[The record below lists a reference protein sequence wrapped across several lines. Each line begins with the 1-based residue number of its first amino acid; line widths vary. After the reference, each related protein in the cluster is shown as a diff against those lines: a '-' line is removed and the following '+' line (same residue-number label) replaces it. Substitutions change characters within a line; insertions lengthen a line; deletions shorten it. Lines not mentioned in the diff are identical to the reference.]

1 MTKQELKKLMQDE
14 TERYKDKECKVVAM
28 AIGCQESLFGIN
40 DYLNYPI
47 IFRKCVNCEN
57 EIYIDVLEYYKS
69 DSRMYSMKSIR
80 LVDHTDMENAIILLQ
95 ESYQLYLGDVKDTMF
110 LIICEDSTDDSLF
123 ETWCALIKFREDRMR
138 MKETEKKKYK
148 TRLDILN
155 KFMVSIAFDMRMLER
170 YSSLPEYEN
179 EIPVPVRVI
188 MKNIAKKYRKANG
201 CEG

>member
-1 MTKQELKKLMQDE
+1 MTESELKKLMQDE
-14 TERYKDKECKVVAM
+14 TEHYKDKECKVIAM
-28 AIGCQESLFGIN
+28 AIGCQESPYGIH

-47 IFRKCVNCEN
+47 IFRKYVNRKN
-57 EIYIDVLEYYKS
+57 ETYIDVLEYYES
-69 DSRMYSMKSIR
+69 DSWMYSMKSIR
-80 LVDHTDMENAIILLQ
+80 VVDDDGMKNAISLLRQ
-95 ESYQLYLGDVKDTMF
+95 SYQLYLGDEKDTMF
-110 LIICEDSTDDSLF
+110 LRAGEDFTDDSLF
-123 ETWCALIKFREDRMR
+123 EAWCALIKFREDRMR

-188 MKNIAKKYRKANG
+188 MKDIAKKYRKANG